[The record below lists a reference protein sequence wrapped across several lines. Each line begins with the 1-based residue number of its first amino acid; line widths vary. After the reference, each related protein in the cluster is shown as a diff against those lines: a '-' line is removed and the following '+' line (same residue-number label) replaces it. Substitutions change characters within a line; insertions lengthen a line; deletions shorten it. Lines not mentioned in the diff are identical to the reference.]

1 MDCLAEGR
9 KLTFCAACAMRS
21 RSRARI
27 FSRSTATD
35 FMRLV
40 SESVS
45 SIGIVSVNTVAMA
58 ATEALTI
65 ATDLTLNEL
74 IRKSSIGPLRPYP
87 SADLF
92 QALEIEI
99 DHLLHDQH
107 AHRHPDDGRGE
118 HDAAK
123 RLGP

>member
-1 MDCLAEGR
+1 MDCLADGR
-9 KLTFCAACAMRS
+9 RLTFCDVCAMRS

-27 FSRSTATD
+27 FSRSSATD
-35 FMRLV
+35 FMRLL

-45 SIGIVSVNTVAMA
+45 SIGIAIVNTVAMA
-58 ATEALTI
+58 AIEALTI
-65 ATDLTLNEL
+65 ATDLTLNES
-74 IRKSSIGPLRPYP
+74 IRKSRIGPLSPYP

-92 QALEIEI
+92 HALEIEI
-99 DHLLHDQH
+99 DHLLHHQH

-118 HDAAK
+118 HDAAE